1 VANLLEQYEKATRDE
16 GKGPSGWFYK
26 WHFPTAMEY
35 AAIMGGL
42 PGLFKAT
49 DAKAPAD
56 SDAVAKA
63 NELNR
68 DLAVRCVDYPV
79 LVEDG
84 QEPPADRDWLPI
96 SKLSQADL
104 GWLATRI
111 MSGTHLDSDLAETMR
126 RAL

>member
-1 VANLLEQYEKATRDE
+1 MANLLEQYEKLTRDE
-16 GKGPSGWFYK
+16 GKGPSGMRYQ

-49 DAKAPAD
+49 DAKGTADPAAID
-56 SDAVAKA
+56 KA

-68 DLAVRCVDYPV
+68 DLALQCVDYPV
-79 LVEDG
+79 LVPDG

-111 MSGTHLDSDLAETMR
+111 MSGTRLDSNDAETMR

>member
-1 VANLLEQYEKATRDE
+1 VANLLEQYEKAARDE

-35 AAIMGGL
+35 AAIMGGF
-42 PGLFKAT
+42 PGFFKPG
-49 DAKAPAD
+49 DPKAV
-56 SDAVAKA
+56 SDQAAIEKA
-63 NELNR
+63 NDLNR
-68 DLAVRCVDYPV
+68 SLALQCVDYPV
-79 LVEDG
+79 LVPDGEDG
-84 QEPPADRDWLPI
+84 PADQDWLPI

-111 MSGTHLDSDLAETMR
+111 MSGTHLDSDAAATMR

>member
-1 VANLLEQYEKATRDE
+1 MANLLEQYEKLTRDK
-16 GKGPSGWFYK
+16 GKGPSGMLYE

-49 DAKAPAD
+49 DAKASADPA
-56 SDAVAKA
+56 AIEKA
-63 NELNR
+63 NQLNR
-68 DLAVRCVDYPV
+68 DLALRCVDVPV
-79 LVEDG
+79 LIPDG
-84 QEPPADRDWLPI
+84 QDGPAEKDWLPI
-96 SKLSQADL
+96 SALSQADL

-111 MSGTHLDSDLAETMR
+111 MSGTHLDSEDAETMR